1 MRKLYFNLEDVGQI
15 AIGAFALAVPVS
27 FSQEAWDLGQT
38 LSWYNLF
45 LIFIL
50 SISFLSL
57 FAYQSIFQGTVYIF
71 RVFAAYLITLAV
83 IALLL
88 FAIDKFPILSDP
100 VVALKRLIII
110 AMPASMGAI
119 IVDSIDKE

>member
-1 MRKLYFNLEDVGQI
+1 MTAETFDSGDSDVHRKLPAYRADYRRQNHFRQI
-15 AIGAFALAVPVS
+15 PRAVFAEQRRETV
-27 FSQEAWDLGQT
+27 
-38 LSWYNLF
+38 
-45 LIFIL
+45 IK
-50 SISFLSL
+50 SL
-57 FAYQSIFQGTVYIF
+57 FAYQSIFQGTVSKRVAVYIF

>member
-1 MRKLYFNLEDVGQI
+1 MKKKRV
-15 AIGAFALAVPVS
+15 A
-27 FSQEAWDLGQT
+27 
-38 LSWYNLF
+38 
-45 LIFIL
+45 
-50 SISFLSL
+50 
-57 FAYQSIFQGTVYIF
+57 VYIF